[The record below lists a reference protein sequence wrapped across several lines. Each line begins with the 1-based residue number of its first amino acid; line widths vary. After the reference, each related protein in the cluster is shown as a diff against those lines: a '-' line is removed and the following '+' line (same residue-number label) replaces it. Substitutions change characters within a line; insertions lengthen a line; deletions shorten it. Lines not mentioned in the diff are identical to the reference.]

1 MADKGK
7 ALLKVIDIGALGVN
21 VDADPLSLED
31 QELRLAQNA
40 IRDPLGA
47 DSGLRKRPG
56 LGYWNTAAA
65 EGVILGGI
73 SVPVIDSSPAGTVTL
88 YIGRGST
95 T

>member
-1 MADKGK
+1 MATKSQ
-7 ALLKVIDIGALGVN
+7 ALLKVVDIGALGVN

-56 LGYWNTAAA
+56 LTYWDLTLLA
-65 EGVILGGI
+65 GPILGGI
-73 SVPVIDSSPAGTVTL
+73 GVPILDSSPAASINL